1 MTQNNQEQD
10 NTVKVSDSP
19 SSDKSISRKEFVRL
33 VLKRGAIAG
42 AIVAAPKIID
52 KFLVP
57 PVHAGTS
64 TMPHGHLA

>member
-1 MTQNNQEQD
+1 MTDDKQQD
-10 NTVKVSDSP
+10 NNVKDGSTP
-19 SSDKSISRKEFVRL
+19 ASDKSISRKEFVRL

-42 AIVAAPKIID
+42 AIIAAPKIID

-57 PVHAGTS
+57 PVYAGTS

>member
-1 MTQNNQEQD
+1 MRQD
-10 NTVKVSDSP
+10 NPDNVTVKGGDLTA
-19 SSDKSISRKEFVRL
+19 SDKSISRKEFVRL

-57 PVHAGTS
+57 PVYAGTS
-64 TMPHGHLA
+64 TMPHGMLA

>member
-1 MTQNNQEQD
+1 MRQDNQE
-10 NTVKVSDSP
+10 NVTVKNGDSP
-19 SSDKSISRKEFVRL
+19 ASDKSISRKEFVRL

-64 TMPHGHLA
+64 TAQHGHLT

>member
-1 MTQNNQEQD
+1 MTQDNQNNVTIKD
-10 NTVKVSDSP
+10 GNLP

-42 AIVAAPKIID
+42 AVVAAPRIID

-57 PVHAGTS
+57 PVYAGTS

>member
-1 MTQNNQEQD
+1 MTHDNQNDITIKDAN
-10 NTVKVSDSP
+10 SP
-19 SSDKSISRKEFVRL
+19 ASDKSISRKEFVHL

-57 PVHAGTS
+57 PVYAGTS
-64 TMPHGHLA
+64 TQPHGHLA

>member
-1 MTQNNQEQD
+1 MTDDKQQD
-10 NTVKVSDSP
+10 TDVKNGNTP
-19 SSDKSISRKEFVRL
+19 ASDKSISRKEFVRL

-57 PVHAGTS
+57 PVYAGTS
-64 TMPHGHLA
+64 TMPMGMLP